1 MNQYLVYDIGGTFIK
16 YALMTETSDILEQ
29 GKVPAPTDCMENLL
43 AALSGIADQYA
54 GRFAGAAVSMPG
66 RIGTEKG
73 IAYTGGA
80 FRFIKD
86 APMGEYLEER
96 LHVPVTIGNDAKCA
110 ANAEAWNGA
119 LSDVENGAVIVL
131 GTGTGGAVMLN
142 RKIFMGTTG
151 GAGELSHLVVDMY
164 KLSDGHYKELGNRG
178 ATFSSH
184 ASASGLVGKFAER
197 KGLPASEVDGIKV
210 FAAYDAGDQDAIDAL
225 DEFGR
230 ITAAGIYSMQSV
242 LDLQK
247 YAIGG
252 GISARKEV
260 TDIIRENV
268 EKIFNDRTSV
278 PFMKPEVVTCH
289 YGNDANLIG
298 ALKFHLDR
306 EK

>member
-1 MNQYLVYDIGGTFIK
+1 MAQYLVYDIGGTFIK
-16 YALMTETSDILEQ
+16 YALMTETSEMLEQ
-29 GKVPAPTDCMENLL
+29 GKVPAPRDSMEHLL
-43 AALSGIADQYA
+43 DALSGIAEKYQ
-54 GRFAGAAVSMPG
+54 GQVKGSAVSMPG
-66 RIGTEKG
+66 RIDTNKG
-73 IAYTGGA
+73 IAHTGGA
-80 FRFIKD
+80 FQFIKD
-86 APMGEYLEER
+86 APMGQYLEER
-96 LHVPVTIGNDAKCA
+96 LHIPVTIGNDAKCA

-142 RKIFMGTTG
+142 GKIFMGTTG

-164 KLSDGHYKELGNRG
+164 TLSDGKYPELGNRG
-178 ATFSSH
+178 STFSSH
-184 ASASGLVGKFAER
+184 ASATGLVGKFAER
-197 KGLPASEVDGIKV
+197 KGIPASEVDGIKV
-210 FAAYDAGDQDAIDAL
+210 FEAYDAGDPDALGAL

-260 TDIIRENV
+260 TDVIRENV
-268 EKIFNDRTSV
+268 EKIFNDRPRV

-306 EK
+306 E